1 MPGYIML
8 GFVICGLYAKITFNP
23 IMPCGIPSS
32 SHTALHN
39 EQQLFAGLSYL
50 TAGTAGTINM

>member
-1 MPGYIML
+1 ML